1 MRVNPRRKVTVMDRR
16 LGYLKRIGPRDP
28 NKQLSRR
35 SEGDRRVP
43 QTGTDGHAV
52 DRACS
57 DTVRKLGIC

>member
-1 MRVNPRRKVTVMDRR
+1 MDRR